1 MLLLSCDD
9 VMIMLEIKYV
19 CNNTFN
25 LLEKKKSER
34 NEKER
39 KKYHKQ
45 IVSGDIRW
53 HGLDSSY

>member
-39 KKYHKQ
+39 KKYHK
-45 IVSGDIRW
+45 
-53 HGLDSSY
+53 